1 MTKEQL
7 DKYRGMKHRIEQLR
21 QRVSL
26 DTGYEAE
33 TAKKLLDRLLEK
45 LALFEKTNSIEPD
58 TDSNTQSN
66 AQNSKS
72 TYHEPEPDFMEDNRT
87 DEQLMDDLGII
98 YAIFGRFYKK
108 TFNYHEY
115 TIHFIRLAENEAE
128 AFCRV
133 HANIYEDA
141 MLIANN
147 IVIKFSPFHHGD
159 TICGDMGISSY
170 SENGFK
176 KYMRNGSSVLYQY
189 LISDLKDIWN
199 YYFGLVPLRIEATAD
214 HGMQKVLTATERDEV
229 IARVDRQLS
238 EGRTPWVP
246 QYLIKEMRFYCRV
259 YYNTLESF
267 LKESGIIYIV
277 KKDGVYI
284 FFDTEKTYLKLIDIK
299 EAYCGY
305 KLYLLTI

>member
-7 DKYRGMKHRIEQLR
+7 DKYRAMKHRIEQLR

-45 LALFEKTNSIEPD
+45 LARFEKANSIEPD

-66 AQNSKS
+66 AQNNKF
-72 TYHEPEPDFMEDNRT
+72 TYREPDFMGDNRT
-87 DEQLMDDLGII
+87 EEQLMDDLGII

-115 TIHFIRLAENEAE
+115 TIHFKRLAESEKG

-133 HANIYEDA
+133 YADIYEDA
-141 MLIANN
+141 MLIAND
-147 IVIKFSPFHHGD
+147 IVIEFWPFHHGD

-170 SENGFK
+170 SERGFIR
-176 KYMRNGSSVLYQY
+176 YMRNGSSLLYQY
-189 LISDLKDIWN
+189 LVSDLKDIWN
-199 YYFGLVPLRIEATAD
+199 YYFGLVPLRIEAKAD
-214 HGMQKVLTATERDEV
+214 HEMQKALTATERDEV

-238 EGRTPWVP
+238 EVGRTLCIP
-246 QYLIKEMRFYCRV
+246 QYLRENMGFYTRNF
-259 YYNTLESF
+259 YPDLKTFLE
-267 LKESGIIYIV
+267 ESGIIYEV
-277 KKDGVYI
+277 REDGVYI
-284 FFDTEKTYLKLIDIK
+284 FYNEYQKYMKLISLK
-299 EAYCGY
+299 KSYCGY
-305 KLYLLTI
+305 TLELSTI